1 MRYSHKALLLGS
13 VFAIWSILSLQPMV
27 TAEEVSE
34 ADAKF
39 FREEVFPILKES
51 CHRCHGEQK
60 QKSGLRLDS
69 REAVLKGGANG
80 PAIVPGKPD
89 ESLMMTVIDYAGDIQ
104 MPPDTKLDDEKI
116 AILKKWVEKNAPWPT
131 EKKKN

>member
-1 MRYSHKALLLGS
+1 MRFTYRAAALLAVAG
-13 VFAIWSILSLQPMV
+13 IWLKLSSQHVV
-27 TAEEVSE
+27 TAEDVSE
-34 ADAKF
+34 TDAKF

-51 CHRCHGEQK
+51 CHRCHGEIK

-69 REAVLKGGANG
+69 REAVLKGGVNG
-80 PAIVPGKPD
+80 PAIVPGKPE

-104 MPPDTKLDDEKI
+104 MPPDAKLDDEKI
-116 AILKKWVEKNAPWPT
+116 AILKQWIEKNAPWPA

>member
-1 MRYSHKALLLGS
+1 MRHVLKAS
-13 VFAIWSILSLQPMV
+13 VLIVMVAVYAMPSSQSVV
-27 TAEEVSE
+27 TAEDISE

-39 FREEVFPILKES
+39 FRDEVFPILKES
-51 CHRCHGEQK
+51 CHRCHGDEK

-89 ESLMMTVIDYAGDIQ
+89 ESLMMTVVEYAGDIQ
-104 MPPDTKLDDEKI
+104 MPPDAKLADEKI
-116 AILKKWVEKNAPWPT
+116 AILKKWIEKNAPWP
-131 EKKKN
+131 EKKK